1 MFRKNKQMI
10 QRIQTVY
17 LAIAFLVTGVL
28 PYVFPLWTVD
38 GKAHYFMEHMP
49 YALLFGLSTV
59 LSLLA
64 IFFYNKRQHQFVMG
78 RLNLISNVILLGLL
92 VYRTLTLSGGTKVPE
107 KGIGLVLPLVAIVF
121 VALANKAIKRD
132 EELVK
137 SADRLR

>member
-1 MFRKNKQMI
+1 MI

-17 LAIAFLVTGVL
+17 LALAFIATGVL
-28 PYVFPLWTVD
+28 PFVFPIWGID
-38 GKAHYFMEHMP
+38 GKPVYFMENIA
-49 YALLFGLSTV
+49 YVSLFGLSTV

-64 IFFYNKRQHQFVMG
+64 IFFYNKRQHQFVIG
-78 RLNLISNVILLGLL
+78 RLNIISNVILFGLL
-92 VYRTLTLSGGTKVPE
+92 VYRTLTPPGGTSVPE
-107 KGIGLVLPLVAIVF
+107 KGVGLILPVVAIVF

>member
-1 MFRKNKQMI
+1 MI

-17 LAIAFLVTGVL
+17 LLLAFVATGVL
-28 PYVFPLWTVD
+28 PFVFALWTID
-38 GKAHYFMEHMP
+38 GKPFYFMEDMV
-49 YALLFGLSTV
+49 YVTLFGLSTV
-59 LSLLA
+59 LSLLS

-78 RLNLISNVILLGLL
+78 RLNIILNFILFGLL
-92 VYRTLTLSGGTKVPE
+92 VYHTLTPPGGTSVPE
-107 KGIGLVLPLVAIVF
+107 KGVGLVLPIVAIVF

>member
-1 MFRKNKQMI
+1 MI

-17 LAIAFLVTGVL
+17 LALAFVATGVL
-28 PYVFPLWTVD
+28 PFVFPVWGIE
-38 GKAHYFMEHMP
+38 GKPVYFMENLA
-49 YALLFGLSTV
+49 YTALFGLSTV

-78 RLNLISNVILLGLL
+78 RLNIISNVILFGLL
-92 VYRTLTLSGGTKVPE
+92 VYRTLTLSGGASAPE
-107 KGIGLVLPLVAIVF
+107 KGIGLILPVVAIVF